1 MSERDMNFDSDLKQ
15 AIRTIPDYP
24 KPGIL
29 FRDITTLLGSPR
41 AFRRAVDEL
50 VQPWAGTKI
59 EKVAGIEARGFI
71 LGGAVAHQLS
81 AGFVPIRKK
90 GKLPHAK
97 VSIAYSLEYGV
108 DEMEMHS
115 DAVAPGE
122 RVILIDD
129 LIATG
134 GTAEGAV
141 KMLKSIGADVVA
153 ACFVIDLPDLGGAK
167 KIEALGVPVRT
178 LMAFEG
184 H

>member
-1 MSERDMNFDSDLKQ
+1 MNLPFDLL
-15 AIRTIPDYP
+15 ATIRTIPDYP
-24 KPGIL
+24 KPGIM
-29 FRDITTLLGSPR
+29 FRDITTLLGDAK
-41 AFRRAVDEL
+41 AFRKTVDEM

-59 EKVAGIEARGFI
+59 EKVAGMEARGFI

-90 GKLPHAK
+90 GKLPHTK
-97 VSIAYSLEYGV
+97 VSIAYSLEYGL
-108 DEMEMHS
+108 DEMEIHA
-115 DAVAPGE
+115 DAVVPGE
-122 RVILIDD
+122 KVILVDD

-141 KMLKSIGADVVA
+141 KLLQQLGADVVA

-167 KIEALGVPVRT
+167 KIEALGVPVRA
-178 LMAFEG
+178 LIEFKG